1 MQPSS
6 CDQSSMTD
14 ITCERIEFIV
24 LQLVAGLRSCPRQVS
39 LTVPEDAH
47 KTRKQ
52 ILSFRNARTRRAL
65 CCVVRVLALLYQR
78 ASKSGRGTMTKRA
91 VFYADKA
98 LFRDQRQ
105 SDKALERAS
114 LILGL
119 DRTVLR
125 VLASPRGF
133 VAGDLAL
140 EFDDGSVL
148 QCSDDDTSNCS
159 ERPVRE
165 GWQVV
170 RMRSNAQCVV
180 VIEKYSF
187 FHDFVHN
194 PLVRESLP
202 SCIFMTSCG
211 FPVRAVTDLLS
222 LVCTVLCLPCFVL
235 VDFDPYG
242 IDIFLKYRQVV
253 PSAVLAAL
261 HAEDIAFVP
270 QKCALPLSP
279 ADAARGANL
288 LPVAEDADCVA
299 ALRLMMQSKLKL
311 ELEAVHQSDEL
322 LKRVIKRI
330 EKLVV
335 GDMHQKGALISYHRA

>member
-1 MQPSS
+1 
-6 CDQSSMTD
+6 MTD
-14 ITCERIEFIV
+14 IACERIELLV
-24 LQLVAGLRSCPRQVS
+24 LQLVAGLQSCPRQVS
-39 LTVPEDAH
+39 LTVPEDGH
-47 KTRKQ
+47 KSRRQ
-52 ILSFRNARTRRAL
+52 VLSFRNARTRRAL

-78 ASKSGRGTMTKRA
+78 AAKPGHGGMTKRA

-98 LFRDQRQ
+98 LFRDQKQ

-119 DRTVLR
+119 DRTALR
-125 VLASPRGF
+125 VFASPRGF

-148 QCSDDDTSNCS
+148 QCFDDDGSSNCS
-159 ERPVRE
+159 ERAVRE
-165 GWQVV
+165 EWQIV
-170 RMRSNAQCVV
+170 RMRSSARCVV

-187 FHDFVHN
+187 FHDFVRN

-202 SCIFMTSCG
+202 YCIFMTSCG

-222 LVCTVLCLPCFVL
+222 LVCSTLCLPCFVL

-242 IDIFLKYRQVV
+242 VDIFLKYRQAV

-261 HAEDIAFVP
+261 HAEDVTLVP
-270 QKCALPLSP
+270 QTCALPLSP

-288 LPVAEDADCVA
+288 LRAAEDLHCVA
-299 ALRLMMQSKLKL
+299 ALRFMIQNNVKL

-322 LKRVIKRI
+322 LRRVVKRI
-330 EKLVV
+330 EKLV